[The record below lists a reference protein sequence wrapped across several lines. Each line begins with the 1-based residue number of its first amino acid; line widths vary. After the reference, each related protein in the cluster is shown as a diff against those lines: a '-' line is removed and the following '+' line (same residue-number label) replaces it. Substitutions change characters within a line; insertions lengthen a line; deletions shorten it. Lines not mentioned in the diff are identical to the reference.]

1 MGPGTRAS
9 AVWLG
14 MDQAALD
21 KAYNQAAWAPNMA
34 EVLQRYAAASE
45 QVRVEL
51 GMPRRLRY
59 GPSEIEALDYFDCG
73 RVGAPVQVF
82 FHGGAWRSG
91 LARDY
96 AFPARLFV
104 PAGVHLVVPD
114 FAWVQDCGGDLR
126 LVVEQARRA
135 LAWLHAQAAHLGGDP
150 GRIYL
155 SGHSSGAHL
164 ASMLAAT
171 SWTARGLP
179 ADLIKGAVLCSGSY
193 ELEPVRRSSRSSY
206 MRLDDESVRALSPIR
221 HLARVSHPLVVAWG
235 ELETPEFQRQGQA
248 FARAAMQSGIA
259 TSLRVEPG
267 ANHFEVL
274 ESLAD
279 PQGMLGRAALEQIR
293 SGR

>member
-1 MGPGTRAS
+1 MGPDTPAP

-45 QVRVEL
+45 QVRLAL
-51 GMPRRLRY
+51 GAPRRLRY
-59 GPSEIEALDYFDCG
+59 GPSEIEALDFFDCG

-91 LARDY
+91 MARDY
-96 AFPARLFV
+96 AFAARLFV

-135 LAWLHAQAAHLGGDP
+135 LAWVHANAARLSGDP
-150 GRIYL
+150 GRIYV

-164 ASMLAAT
+164 AGVLAAT
-171 SWTARGLP
+171 PWAARGLP

-206 MRLDDESVRALSPIR
+206 MRLDDESVLALSPIR
-221 HLARVSHPLVVAWG
+221 HLALVSHPVVVAWG
-235 ELETPEFQRQGQA
+235 QLESPEFQRQGQA
-248 FARAAMQSGIA
+248 FARAARQSGIA
-259 TSLRVEPG
+259 TTQLVAAGS
-267 ANHFEVL
+267 NHFEVL

-279 PQGMLGRAALEQIR
+279 PQGLLGRAALEQLR